1 MHRCYDLDQL
11 RRVTASLRP
20 DDGCIDAVYLDA
32 IALAASKAF
41 IPFSESLY
49 FNRRRFCWEGLI
61 QQNVQGAW
69 EWYIAQPGL
78 ELAAI
83 ALAREEVLGLT
94 ETGCDFSAHEFAPRS
109 FKIA

>member
-11 RRVTASLRP
+11 RRMTASLRP
-20 DDGCIDAVYLDA
+20 DDGCIDAVYLDV
-32 IALAASKAF
+32 IASTASKAF

-49 FNRRRFCWEGLI
+49 FNRRRFCREGLI
-61 QQNVQGAW
+61 QQNVQGTW

-94 ETGCDFSAHEFAPRS
+94 ET
-109 FKIA
+109 